1 MSGTI
6 GALGAVLF
14 ALRMGPALA
23 AVSLVLLRAGVNAR
37 RLVALAAALI
47 ALLPAIYLAFPP
59 TDRGGFSFTYPTDV
73 LFAHWVAVVAV
84 SCLGAAAVLA
94 LLRRPRSAGPRD
106 GAPPAPPPVA
116 RSGSSARPAGEGG
129 SAQAS

>member
-1 MSGTI
+1 VKLGWVPAILVSGAI
-6 GALGAVLF
+6 GALGAALF

-23 AVSLVLLRAGVNAR
+23 LLSLVLLRTGVNTR
-37 RLVALAAALI
+37 RLVAIAAALI

-84 SCLGAAAVLA
+84 TCLGVAAILA
-94 LLRRPRSAGPRD
+94 LSRRPRS
-106 GAPPAPPPVA
+106 
-116 RSGSSARPAGEGG
+116 S
-129 SAQAS
+129 